1 MFAILDYISEAHP
14 AARVLC
20 VTPSTLQPDWWLA
33 HMRNLHTSD
42 GGDPITESDR
52 TIASNKKYVQLLRTI
67 VKEWNKVRVESQD
80 GKGKKV
86 AIVDAF
92 RAHAVAKGQ
101 HGVTNEML
109 FTDGLHWSPKGYM
122 VSLRD
127 KLQQRRVLLKCS
139 PSPIRCCRS

>member
-33 HMRNLHTSD
+33 HMRNLHTPD
-42 GGDPITESDR
+42 GGDPMTESDR

-80 GKGKKV
+80 GKGNKV

-122 VSLRD
+122 VSLRI
-127 KLQQRRVLLKCS
+127 S
-139 PSPIRCCRS
+139 PSNDESY

>member
-33 HMRNLHTSD
+33 HMRNLHTPD
-42 GGDPITESDR
+42 GGAPITESDR

-80 GKGKKV
+80 GKGNKV

-92 RAHAVAKGQ
+92 RAHAVA
-101 HGVTNEML
+101 
-109 FTDGLHWSPKGYM
+109 KGYM

-127 KLQQRRVLLKCS
+127 KLQQRRVLLKYS